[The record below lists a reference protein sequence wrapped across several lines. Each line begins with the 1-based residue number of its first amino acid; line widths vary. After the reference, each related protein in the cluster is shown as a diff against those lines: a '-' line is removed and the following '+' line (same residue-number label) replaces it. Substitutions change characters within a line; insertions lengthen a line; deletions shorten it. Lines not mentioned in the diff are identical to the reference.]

1 MQQFAGKSVR
11 PSLDCA
17 LKHLPDILEC
27 SQPYRIRRMYKLI
40 NWGCYGSTKQLKA
53 TTDRRLLDCREVQ
66 LIGYRLSTFFTRLQQ
81 VM

>member
-40 NWGCYGSTKQLKA
+40 NWGCYGPTEQLKA
-53 TTDRRLLDCREVQ
+53 TIDRQLLDSQ
-66 LIGYRLSTFFTRLQQ
+66 LIVCGYRLSTFFTRLQQ

>member
-1 MQQFAGKSVR
+1 
-11 PSLDCA
+11 
-17 LKHLPDILEC
+17 
-27 SQPYRIRRMYKLI
+27 MYKLI